1 MPGLLV
7 MVATVLLI
15 NPRPLSFEPGMTAVL
30 QSPPPRV
37 AIVEYSDAYRLRQ
50 KIHKMASL
58 ATLPLFATE
67 FALGQSIY
75 TTPDNGRRSAHA
87 AVGAA
92 IGGLF
97 AVNTVTGAWNLWE
110 SRKDV
115 NGRKR
120 RLIHGLLMMAA
131 DAGFVATAALA
142 PETEDEGWWRTFQS
156 RKSTHRTV
164 ALTSIGIATAGYLT
178 MLFGGH

>member
-7 MVATVLLI
+7 IVATALLLS
-15 NPRPLSFEPGMTAVL
+15 PKPLVFDLGGAPEL

-37 AIVEYSDAYRLRQ
+37 AALEYSDAYRIRQ
-50 KIHKMASL
+50 KIHKIASF

-75 TTPDNGRRSAHA
+75 NTPNEGRRSAHA
-87 AVGAA
+87 AVGAS
-92 IGGLF
+92 IGALF
-97 AVNTVTGAWNLWE
+97 AVNTVTGAWNLWDA
-110 SRKDV
+110 RKDS

-120 RLIHGLLMMAA
+120 RLLHGILMMAA

-142 PETEDEGWWRTFQS
+142 PETEDDNWWVDYKD
-156 RKSTHRTV
+156 RKSLHRTV